1 VAVPMVVVSAAD
13 LGKTAQESTE
23 ELARD
28 QALKQRLQAI
38 WVEAGLKMGLR
49 KKDGEPMSADD
60 LAHSETIPKICM
72 VAASRDDTHITVRYF
87 TPQTPHNSLA
97 VTGGCC
103 LAVACLIPGTV
114 ANRFARG
121 LPGLDSNPRT
131 TVVQMRNPAG
141 ILRARIAASVTSSA
155 TRITSAA
162 YERSSQIFLRGH
174 FPLYCASAQLTAFGK
189 QWQQRL
195 L

>member
-1 VAVPMVVVSAAD
+1 
-13 LGKTAQESTE
+13 
-23 ELARD
+23 
-28 QALKQRLQAI
+28 
-38 WVEAGLKMGLR
+38 MGLR
-49 KKDGEPMSADD
+49 KKSGEAMSADD
-60 LAHSETIPKICM
+60 LARSETIPKICM
-72 VAASRDDTHITVRYF
+72 VAPPVAGENILVRYF

-121 LPGLDSNPRT
+121 LPQLNATPSV

-141 ILRARIAASVTSSA
+141 VLRARITAAA
-155 TRITSAA
+155 TAAETVISSAA

-174 FPLYCASAQLTAFGK
+174 FPLYSASPQLKAFG
-189 QWQQRL
+189 
-195 L
+195 